1 MAKRKIKPMLSEDVP
16 EDWYPPNWDYIY
28 EAHPKITREMYNA
41 LDNNLKTGIRNF
53 RIQNINS
60 MGRYGKCP
68 EWERLPDYIKGQYGY
83 TKYGLSYKD
92 DFKIYKFYIMQA
104 NSPLTSFSD
113 GGDIIDPSE
122 RNKIYGVCNVGFWYF
137 DENTHEYEYI
147 KADVLPNGTTM
158 DYVYEIAPAE
168 VVRWQS
174 WITDGQR
181 FEVDDHGYIEYVY
194 MKTSPVC
201 RTIKSKRV

>member
-1 MAKRKIKPMLSEDVP
+1 MAKRKIKPVMRDDVP

-68 EWERLPDYIKGQYGY
+68 EWERLPDDLRGHYGF

-92 DFKIYKFYIMQA
+92 DFKIYKFYVLQA

-122 RNKIYGVCNVGFWYF
+122 RSKIYGVANVGLWYIDPFSKEQKFGRF
-137 DENTHEYEYI
+137 DM
-147 KADVLPNGTTM
+147 LPNGT
-158 DYVYEIAPAE
+158 VYDFVSEIAPALA
-168 VVRWQS
+168 VRGES
-174 WITDGQR
+174 YTTDGMR
-181 FEVDDHGYIEYVY
+181 IPVDDHGYTEYVE